1 MERTPSYL
9 PVPTSLAAAEV
20 THHDAIA
27 VSLAAPDGIAVS
39 LPAPEVAADD
49 GITTSPLI
57 RRNVWLLTIAE
68 AFVGT
73 AQQMVPTLS
82 SIIIGSLLGDA
93 TFAGAG
99 SSITGLCRV
108 IVSYPSGALADRW
121 GRKPVLLLGLL
132 ISLLGALAVGIVVP
146 IGSVVLFFAALT
158 VFAIGSAGSQQQRR
172 LSAADLFPPA
182 RRAQGLGFV
191 LTGSIVG
198 ALFGPVLISIA
209 QAISDRSGWDP
220 LALPFWL
227 VPLLILPSFVLIW
240 RIRPDPR
247 DIALHLEDF
256 YPGYRPPVSSGT
268 LERTT
273 ADLRTLL
280 RSYPQVVALVSMFV
294 LYGNMSMLMS
304 MTPLSMTHEGM
315 SLPAISVTV
324 ALHVVGM
331 YGLSAP
337 LGHFADRFGRR
348 SALILGLTLSTFG
361 TLLAALST
369 DYVPIVLGLFLIG
382 VGWCC
387 GNVAT
392 PAIIAD
398 TSPPEVRGRA
408 MGLNLSLSA
417 IASVTTPLLGGF
429 LLERFGPAE
438 LVIVSVAVLCPC
450 LAVVLR
456 LRETSPGHY
465 AHAASF

>member
-1 MERTPSYL
+1 MERIQPYA
-9 PVPTSLAAAEV
+9 PTQTALAPTQGIRRESL
-20 THHDAIA
+20 
-27 VSLAAPDGIAVS
+27 SL
-39 LPAPEVAADD
+39 
-49 GITTSPLI
+49 SPLI

-73 AQQMVPTLS
+73 SQQMVPTLS
-82 SIIIGSLLGDA
+82 SIIIGTLLGDA

-99 SSITGLCRV
+99 SSLTGLCRAV
-108 IVSYPSGALADRW
+108 VSYPSGALADRW

-132 ISLLGALAVGIVVP
+132 LSLLGALAVGLVVP
-146 IGSVVLFFAALT
+146 IGSAGLFFAALT
-158 VFAIGSAGSQQQRR
+158 LFAIGSAGSQQQRR
-172 LSAADLFPPA
+172 LSAADLFPPE
-182 RRAQGLGFV
+182 RRAQGLGYV
-191 LTGSIVG
+191 LTGSIIG
-198 ALFGPVLISIA
+198 ALLGPVLISIA
-209 QAISDRSGWDP
+209 QVISDSGGWDP
-220 LALPFWL
+220 LAVPFWL
-227 VPLLILPSFVLIW
+227 VTLLILPSFVLIW

-247 DIALHLEDF
+247 DIALHLERF
-256 YPGYRPPVSSGT
+256 YPGYRQPVARAPG
-268 LERTT
+268 ERTSGG
-273 ADLRTLL
+273 LRTLL

-304 MTPLSMTHEGM
+304 ITPLSMTHQGM

-337 LGHFADRFGRR
+337 LGQFADRFGRR
-348 SALILGLTLSTFG
+348 SALILGLVLSTVG
-361 TLLAALST
+361 TVLAALST
-369 DYVPIVLGLFLIG
+369 EYVPIVLGLFLIG

-398 TSPPEVRGRA
+398 TAPPEIRGRA
-408 MGLNLSLSA
+408 MGLNLSLSSL
-417 IASVTTPLLGGF
+417 ASVTTPLLGGF

-450 LAVVLR
+450 MAIVLR

-465 AHAASF
+465 AHTTSF

>member
-1 MERTPSYL
+1 MEQTQPY
-9 PVPTSLAAAEV
+9 VPAQTALAAAES
-20 THHDAIA
+20 TRRD
-27 VSLAAPDGIAVS
+27 SLS
-39 LPAPEVAADD
+39 L
-49 GITTSPLI
+49 SPLI

-73 AQQMVPTLS
+73 SQQMVPTLS
-82 SIIIGSLLGDA
+82 SIIIGTLLGDA
-93 TFAGAG
+93 TFAGVG
-99 SSITGLCRV
+99 SSITGLCRAV
-108 IVSYPSGALADRW
+108 VSYPSGALADRW
-121 GRKPVLLLGLL
+121 GRKPVLLLFLL
-132 ISLLGALAVGIVVP
+132 VSLLGAAAVGIVVP
-146 IGSVVLFFAALT
+146 IGSASLFFAALT
-158 VFAIGSAGSQQQRR
+158 LFAIGNAGSEQQRR
-172 LSAADLFPPA
+172 LSATDLFPPA
-182 RRAQGLGFV
+182 RRAQGLGYV

-209 QAISDRSGWDP
+209 QVISDRVGWDP
-220 LALPFWL
+220 LAVPFLL
-227 VPLLILPSFVLIW
+227 VTLLILPSFVLIW

-247 DIALHLEDF
+247 DIALHVEKF
-256 YPGYRPPVSSGT
+256 YPGYRHPVARVPI
-268 LERTT
+268 ERTA

-304 MTPLSMTHEGM
+304 MTPLSMAHQGM

-337 LGHFADRFGRR
+337 LGQFADRFGRR

-398 TSPPEVRGRA
+398 TAPPEVRGRA

-417 IASVTTPLLGGF
+417 LASVTTPLLGGF

-465 AHAASF
+465 AHAPSF

>member
-1 MERTPSYL
+1 MERVEPY
-9 PVPTSLAAAEV
+9 AAV
-20 THHDAIA
+20 QTR
-27 VSLAAPDGIAVS
+27 LAAP
-39 LPAPEVAADD
+39 EVTQHSA
-49 GITTSPLI
+49 ISMSPLI

-73 AQQMVPTLS
+73 SQQMVPTLS
-82 SIIIGSLLGDA
+82 SIIIGTLLGSA

-99 SSITGLCRV
+99 SSLTGLCRAV
-108 IVSYPSGALADRW
+108 VSYPSGALADRW

-132 ISLLGALAVGIVVP
+132 LSLLGALAVGLVVP
-146 IGSVVLFFAALT
+146 MGSATLFFAALT
-158 VFAIGSAGSQQQRR
+158 LFAIGSAGSQQQRR

-182 RRAQGLGFV
+182 RRAQGLGYV

-198 ALFGPVLISIA
+198 ALLGPVLISVA
-209 QAISDRSGWDP
+209 QVMSDRGGWDP
-220 LALPFWL
+220 LAVPFWL
-227 VPLLILPSFVLIW
+227 VTLLILPSFVLIW

-247 DIALHLEDF
+247 EIAMHLEDF
-256 YPGYRPPVSSGT
+256 YPGYRHPVPT
-268 LERTT
+268 VQVQQTT
-273 ADLRTLL
+273 TSVRMLL

-304 MTPLSMTHEGM
+304 MTPLSMAHEGM

-348 SALILGLTLSTFG
+348 SALLLGLTLSTFG
-361 TLLAALST
+361 TMLAALST
-369 DYVPIVLGLFLIG
+369 DYVPIVVGLFLIG
-382 VGWCC
+382 LGWSC

-398 TSPPEVRGRA
+398 TAPPEIRGRA

-417 IASVTTPLLGGF
+417 LASVTTPLLGGF

-438 LVIVSVAVLCPC
+438 LLIVSVAVLCPC